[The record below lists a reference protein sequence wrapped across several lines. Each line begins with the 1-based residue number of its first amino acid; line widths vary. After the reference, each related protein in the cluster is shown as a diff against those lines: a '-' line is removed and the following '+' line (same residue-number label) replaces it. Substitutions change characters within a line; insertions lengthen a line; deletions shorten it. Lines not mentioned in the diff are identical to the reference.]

1 MPLVLRPGEDADA
14 TRMAEIERTAF
25 ADNKLTPFLFPGPF
39 PDDALEKRAEGL
51 IAQRQNDPTTR
62 WVKVVD
68 TDTNTDELVAY
79 AKWNIMDKL
88 RDPEPGRQEF
98 GPGCNIEMCKEYFGG
113 IYRKRAELMG
123 GKAYC
128 CKLMGSHPLFVCTA
142 YVDRFLSSYSVLDLL
157 QTDPQYQGRGAG
169 GMLIQFGLDM
179 ADQLRVP
186 AYLESSPNAH
196 GLYYRYE
203 FRDIGQFTLNPKWNY
218 GDADGTIYFMIRDV
232 PEPK

>member
-25 ADNKLTPFLFPGPF
+25 ADNKLTPFLFPDPF
-39 PDDALEKRAEGL
+39 PDEALEKRAEGL

-68 TDTNTDELVAY
+68 TDTDTDELVAY
-79 AKWNIMDKL
+79 AKWNIMDKPK
-88 RDPEPGRQEF
+88 DPEPGRQEF

-128 CKLMGSHPLFVCTA
+128 CKSMGSSL
-142 YVDRFLSSYSVLDLL
+142 YRL
-157 QTDPQYQGRGAG
+157 QPMLTGSCP
-169 GMLIQFGLDM
+169 LIQCSTSYRLIHNIR
-179 ADQLRVP
+179 AVARV
-186 AYLESSPNAH
+186 AC
-196 GLYYRYE
+196 
-203 FRDIGQFTLNPKWNY
+203 
-218 GDADGTIYFMIRDV
+218 
-232 PEPK
+232 